1 MCISFLRQT
10 AILRRNKL
18 LIKLINIPV
27 PELVLLHRIDLQK
40 SQQLVAA
47 VVEVVWQQPNFH
59 RCSVAA
65 VVDDE
70 QRRVASVVVAVADE
84 NVVADV
90 VVAVGTFD
98 ACERKCHAYSTPSST
113 CLSEQLLVVAVAA
126 VVVANASSF
135 ALVCN
140 NYMPV

>member
-1 MCISFLRQT
+1 M
-10 AILRRNKL
+10 
-18 LIKLINIPV
+18 

-40 SQQLVAA
+40 LQQLVAA
-47 VVEVVWQQPNFH
+47 VVVEVVWQQPNFH

-65 VVDDE
+65 VVDGVDE
-70 QRRVASVVVAVADE
+70 QQRHVASVVVAAIDE

-98 ACERKCHAYSTPSST
+98 ACERKCHAYSTLSST
-113 CLSEQLLVVAVAA
+113 GLSEQLLVVAVAA

>member
-1 MCISFLRQT
+1 M
-10 AILRRNKL
+10 L
-18 LIKLINIPV
+18 L
-27 PELVLLHRIDLQK
+27 
-40 SQQLVAA
+40 QQLAA
-47 VVEVVWQQPNFH
+47 VVVVVVEVVWQQPNFH
-59 RCSVAA
+59 RCSVAV
-65 VVDDE
+65 VVDGVDE
-70 QRRVASVVVAVADE
+70 QQRRVASVVVAVADE

-98 ACERKCHAYSTPSST
+98 ACERKCHAYSTPSSAG
-113 CLSEQLLVVAVAA
+113 LSEQLLVVAVAA

>member
-1 MCISFLRQT
+1 MRQT

-65 VVDDE
+65 VVDGVDE
-70 QRRVASVVVAVADE
+70 QQRRVASVVVAVADE
-84 NVVADV
+84 NVVADVV

-113 CLSEQLLVVAVAA
+113 GLSEQLLVVAVAA

>member
-1 MCISFLRQT
+1 MRHT

-65 VVDDE
+65 VVDGVDVQ
-70 QRRVASVVVAVADE
+70 QRHVASVVVAVAGE

-113 CLSEQLLVVAVAA
+113 GLSEQLLVVAVAA